1 MNISE
6 NLQRIQEAK
15 TNIKNA
21 LNTKQNAG
29 ITDQKLDSYANFVKT
44 PSLNYYISDESKA
57 LGAYGLLQDITSNG
71 ITWISGSAE
80 DVFQSATNTDV
91 LCMETSSSST
101 RNTGYLLFNLN
112 KRYFIYQ
119 IQFRGGI
126 YNSTRYFPYSMS
138 LECYNYTTN
147 TWDQFSYIEPSAQ
160 GVSFLNKT
168 AYTYWTGLTN
178 VDIDI
183 LSNSYSPTL
192 SDLYTN
198 PSEIRQYRLGLT
210 GDRYE
215 SASGGHLISLTRF
228 YFRLID
234 MVTGRSADIT
244 WN

>member
-6 NLQRIQEAK
+6 NLQRIQTAK
-15 TNIKNA
+15 DNIKNA

-29 ITDQKLDSYANFVKT
+29 ITDQKLDSYSNFVKT

-57 LGAYGLLQDITSNG
+57 IGAYGLLQDIASDG

-91 LCMETSSSST
+91 LCMKSSSSST

-119 IQFRGGI
+119 IQFRGDR
-126 YNSTRYFPYSMS
+126 YQYSRYFPYSIS

-147 TWDQFSYIEPSAQ
+147 TWDQFSNITPSTQ
-160 GVSFLNKT
+160 GVSFLSKT
-168 AYTYWTGLTN
+168 AYSYWTGLTN
-178 VDIDI
+178 IDIDI

-198 PSEIRQYRLGLT
+198 PSELRKYRVGLT
-210 GDRYE
+210 GDSYD
-215 SASGGHLISLTRF
+215 SNYGGHLISLSRF
-228 YFRLID
+228 YFRVIDLI
-234 MVTGRSADIT
+234 TGRSANIA

>member
-6 NLQRIQEAK
+6 NLQRIQTAK
-15 TNIKNA
+15 DDIKNA

-57 LGAYGLLQDITSNG
+57 VGAYGLLQDITSDG
-71 ITWISGSAE
+71 IKWISGSAE

-91 LCMETSSSST
+91 LCMESLSSST
-101 RNTGYLLFNLN
+101 RNTGYLLFNLG

-119 IQFRGGI
+119 IQFRSGL
-126 YNSTRYFPYSMS
+126 YNSTRYFPYSIS

-147 TWDQFSYIEPSAQ
+147 TWDDFSNINPSTQ
-160 GVSFLNKT
+160 GVIFRNTT
-168 AYTYWTGLTN
+168 AYSYWTGLTN
-178 VDIDI
+178 IDIDI

-198 PSEIRQYRLGLT
+198 TSELRHYRLGLT
-210 GDRYE
+210 GSNYVSE
-215 SASGGHLISLTRF
+215 QGGHVISLTRF
-228 YFRLID
+228 YFRVID
-234 MVTGRSADIT
+234 LVTGRSANIA

>member
-44 PSLNYYISDESKA
+44 PLLNYYISDESKA
-57 LGAYGLLQDITSNG
+57 LGAYGLLQDITSDR

-80 DVFQSATNTDV
+80 DVFQSAANTDV

-147 TWDQFSYIEPSAQ
+147 TWEQFSYIEPSAQ

-210 GDRYE
+210 GDRYV
-215 SASGGHLISLTRF
+215 SAQNGHLISLTRF

-234 MVTGRSADIT
+234 LVTGRSADIT

>member
-15 TNIKNA
+15 TDIKNA

-57 LGAYGLLQDITSNG
+57 VGAYGLLQDITSDG
-71 ITWISGSAE
+71 ITWISGSAT

-91 LCMETSSSST
+91 LCMESSSSST
-101 RNTGYLLFNLN
+101 RNTGYLLFNLG

-119 IQFRGGI
+119 IQFRGGF
-126 YNSTRYFPYSMS
+126 YNSTRYFPYSIS

-147 TWDQFSYIEPSAQ
+147 TWDEFSNINPSTQ
-160 GVSFLNKT
+160 GVIFRNTT
-168 AYTYWTGLTN
+168 AYSYWTGLTN

-198 PSEIRQYRLGLT
+198 PSELRQYRLGLT
-210 GDRYE
+210 GSNYVSE
-215 SASGGHLISLTRF
+215 QGGHVISLTRF
-228 YFRLID
+228 YFRVID
-234 MVTGRSADIT
+234 LVTGRSANIA

>member
-44 PSLNYYISDESKA
+44 PSLNYYISDESKV

-80 DVFQSATNTDV
+80 DVFQSAANTDV

-147 TWDQFSYIEPSAQ
+147 TWEQFSYIEPSAQ

-210 GDRYE
+210 GDRYV
-215 SASGGHLISLTRF
+215 SAQNGHLISLTRF

-234 MVTGRSADIT
+234 LVTGRSADIT

>member
-44 PSLNYYISDESKA
+44 PSLNYYISDESKV

-80 DVFQSATNTDV
+80 DVFQSAANTDV

-178 VDIDI
+178 IDIDI

-210 GDRYE
+210 GDRYV
-215 SASGGHLISLTRF
+215 SAQNGHLISLTRF

-234 MVTGRSADIT
+234 LVTGRSADIT

>member
-6 NLQRIQEAK
+6 NLQRIQGAK
-15 TNIKNA
+15 TDIKNA

-29 ITDQKLDSYANFVKT
+29 ITNQKLDSYANFVKT
-44 PSLNYYISDESKA
+44 PSLNYYISDEIKSV
-57 LGAYGLLQDITSNG
+57 GAYGLLQDITSDG

-91 LCMETSSSST
+91 LCMKSSSSEI

-112 KRYFIYQ
+112 KRYLIYQ
-119 IQFRGGI
+119 IQFRGGL

-147 TWDQFSYIEPSAQ
+147 TWDQFSNINPSTQ
-160 GVSFLNKT
+160 GVSFLNKI
-168 AYTYWTGLTN
+168 AYTFWTGLTN

-198 PSEIRQYRLGLT
+198 PSELRQYRLGLT
-210 GDRYE
+210 GDIYV
-215 SASGGHLISLTRF
+215 SAQSGHVISLTRF

-234 MVTGRSADIT
+234 LVTGRSANIA

>member
-57 LGAYGLLQDITSNG
+57 LGAYGLLQDITSDR

-80 DVFQSATNTDV
+80 DVFQSAANTDV

-147 TWDQFSYIEPSAQ
+147 TWEQFSYIEPSAQ

-210 GDRYE
+210 GDRYV
-215 SASGGHLISLTRF
+215 SAQNGHLISLTRF

-234 MVTGRSADIT
+234 LVTGRSADIT